1 MPTAMTDRSR
11 RATRRGVLRVSRIC
25 TVLVILATGVT
36 NGQDAKT
43 ESASGFQMA
52 APEGWHSMTRHDVVD
67 NVKKLTFLREIAVVA
82 GRFLACHRSRGVPKV
97 WSGGTQ
103 WPGSQV
109 QVDLIR
115 HTARTFEQ
123 FRSTIVRSTEELKK
137 VLDGFELTE
146 PPRVV
151 QVGGRQAVLVNLAF
165 QIGAENVGTLKVRSR
180 VYAVPNG
187 DTFFQISFADGPDD
201 DCSALF
207 DELVRT
213 IRFE

>member
-1 MPTAMTDRSR
+1 MSLRLRWATVVALAFAVISDRS
-11 RATRRGVLRVSRIC
+11 APLS
-25 TVLVILATGVT
+25 A
-36 NGQDAKT
+36 QMAAKS

-52 APEGWHSMTRHDVVD
+52 VPEGWHSMTRADVVD
-67 NVKKLTFLREIAVVA
+67 NVKQLTFTPAELQSLLADFSRAVVLMA
-82 GRFLACHRSRGVPKV
+82 YQKYRPDEHNGLIPKL
-97 WSGGTQ
+97 
-103 WPGSQV
+103 

-115 HTARTFEQ
+115 HTARTFDQ

-151 QVGGRQAVLVNLAF
+151 QVGGRQAVLVKATF
-165 QIGAENVGTLKVRSR
+165 SIGAESVGTVKARTR

-201 DCSALF
+201 DCTALI
-207 DELVRT
+207 DELVGT